1 MDNSNEKLILRLRRI
16 AENLPKIAD
25 IAGELLVQNVRK
37 QATEKFG
44 KDMEWPHEISHSFQN
59 NDTVYY
65 RAGEKAVYV
74 DHPAA
79 FRLEYGLLKPLVIE
93 SKSKDKPLRFIDRD
107 GEVVFAH
114 KVTIRNS
121 KPYGY
126 ARAAIKQTYRDLP
139 KRFREVVA

>member
-1 MDNSNEKLILRLRRI
+1 MDNSNEKLILRLRGI
-16 AENLPKIAD
+16 AENLPKITD

-65 RAGEKAVYV
+65 RSGDKAVYV

-93 SKSKDKPLRFIDRD
+93 SKSKDKPLRYIGRD
-107 GEVVFAH
+107 GEVVFTH

-126 ARAAIKQTYRDLP
+126 ARAAIKDTSTEIAT
-139 KRFREVVA
+139 KFREVTK